1 MIFLQYGDK
10 PGVVGIVGNI
20 LGKAGINIA
29 GMQVARSENGKEALM
44 ALTVDSVVTPEL
56 VASIAK
62 ESGAAL
68 VRTVGL
74 VS

>member
-20 LGKAGINIA
+20 LGKAGVNIA

-44 ALTVDSVVTPEL
+44 ALTVDSTVAPEL
-56 VASIAK
+56 VSSIGK
-62 ESGAAL
+62 EAGATL